1 MCCFIQ
7 NTLAQTLAEF
17 EVKLEKDVLEPLN
30 KLSEVTAC
38 ASVPSFLIFHPR
50 YSKALRT

>member
-1 MCCFIQ
+1 ME

-30 KLSEVTAC
+30 KLSEVTAFVSL
-38 ASVPSFLIFHPR
+38 APNIIHGIQ
-50 YSKALRT
+50 KH